1 MWKIFLC
8 YSIYLTIILLINL
21 DQFARHCFNSLN
33 PPQAWFGY
41 SGHLHFQ
48 TKTIWV
54 TCPRSHSQYQRRCS
68 FSGFTD
74 NNHLQHSVSFLK
86 QNFSV
91 CVLSPIWLF
100 AAAQTAACQAP
111 LSMGFSRQEYWS
123 GLPFPSPGDLPKPGD
138 QTCISFG
145 SSIPG
150 RLFTLWAIGEDVKPP
165 QFPVLLSV
173 YIVSMP
179 FKQTKRNTNCYWF
192 TYALLTRAPF
202 GSV

>member
-48 TKTIWV
+48 TKTVWV

-91 CVLSPIWLF
+91 CVLSPISLQPHRLQPARLLCPWV
-100 AAAQTAACQAP
+100 
-111 LSMGFSRQEYWS
+111 
-123 GLPFPSPGDLPKPGD
+123 SPGKNTGVGCHFLLQETFPNLGIKPASPLAPPFQAGCLPSEPSGK
-138 QTCISFG
+138 
-145 SSIPG
+145 
-150 RLFTLWAIGEDVKPP
+150 
-165 QFPVLLSV
+165 
-173 YIVSMP
+173 M
-179 FKQTKRNTNCYWF
+179 
-192 TYALLTRAPF
+192 
-202 GSV
+202 

>member
-8 YSIYLTIILLINL
+8 YSIYLIIILLINL

-74 NNHLQHSVSFLK
+74 NNHLQHSMSFLK

-111 LSMGFSRQEYWS
+111 LSTLQPVQKQAPLFLQARILEWVAISFSRRPSQTWGSNLHLLWLLHSRQVVYPLS
-123 GLPFPSPGDLPKPGD
+123 HRGRCKTSPVSSPFE
-138 QTCISFG
+138 CIYSFH
-145 SSIPG
+145 
-150 RLFTLWAIGEDVKPP
+150 AI
-165 QFPVLLSV
+165 
-173 YIVSMP
+173 
-179 FKQTKRNTNCYWF
+179 
-192 TYALLTRAPF
+192 
-202 GSV
+202 